1 MAKSLGS
8 GTGPRWT
15 GFLFL
20 GVTLVS
26 AGAGCGMFDI
36 REPTPPIG
44 PSCVAHRA
52 TPESAE
58 SVLVNFAQSFRCQEQ
73 ALAQFGETLAEGFHL
88 DLDDQDV
95 VDIGIPGLDSLS
107 KTQTVDGQRL
117 RSVEAS
123 TDSFA
128 FEFADV
134 PPTGRTDQTAYYLDI
149 PYVLRTGIRQ
159 GDSLIV
165 TKTIAGTSDLY
176 LAENVSSQWFI
187 TRWVDQRGDSTS
199 LGRWYAEKV
208 GSSQAPKGP

>member
-1 MAKSLGS
+1 
-8 GTGPRWT
+8 
-15 GFLFL
+15 
-20 GVTLVS
+20 
-26 AGAGCGMFDI
+26 MFDI
-36 REPTPPIG
+36 REPTPPPVG
-44 PSCVAHRA
+44 GCQVRRA
-52 TPESAE
+52 IPASAE
-58 SVLVNFAQSFRCQEQ
+58 SVLFNFAQSFRCQQQ
-73 ALAQFGETLAEGFHL
+73 ALDQFGETLAEGFHL

-95 VDIGIPGLDSLS
+95 IDIGIPGLDSLS

-134 PPTGRTDQTAYYLDI
+134 PPTGRTDKTAYYLDI
-149 PYVLRTGIRQ
+149 PYLLRVGVRQ

-165 TKTIAGTSDLY
+165 TKTIAGTSDLF
-176 LAENVSSQWFI
+176 LAESGVTTQWFI

-208 GSSQAPKGP
+208 GSSQALQGP